1 MVDGGV
7 YRGIK
12 DACDWQKKNLEKVQ
26 KNHRNLFHERRL
38 KAFDLLGNKCV
49 QCAETDWRC
58 LQIDH
63 INGGGQKER
72 KKFPSHKM
80 FYMYVLKQLR
90 VGSKDYQC
98 LCANCNWIKRWEN
111 KE

>member
-1 MVDGGV
+1 MKMTKEVEQR
-7 YRGIK
+7 YY
-12 DACDWQKKNLEKVQ
+12 
-26 KNHRNLFHERRL
+26 FHL
-38 KAFDLLGNKCV
+38 KTQIFELLGGKCIK
-49 QCAETDWRC
+49 CGCSDFRC